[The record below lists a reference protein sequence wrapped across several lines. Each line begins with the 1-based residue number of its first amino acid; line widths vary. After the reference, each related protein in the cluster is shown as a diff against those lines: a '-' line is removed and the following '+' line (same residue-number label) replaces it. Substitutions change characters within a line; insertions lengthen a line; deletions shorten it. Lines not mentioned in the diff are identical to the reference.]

1 MNGYG
6 PDNHAYI
13 LSKNTNFYL
22 YHTNKNGSG
31 FQPAP
36 IQWAL
41 GGVSAEDKAAG
52 A

>member
-13 LSKNTNFYL
+13 PSKNTNFYL
-22 YHTNKNGSG
+22 YHATKNGSG
-31 FQPAP
+31 FQPASYSM
-36 IQWAL
+36 
-41 GGVSAEDKAAG
+41 GVSAEDKAAG